1 MRTDW
6 KTCVQCGATFSNL
19 MDAALHKQNCVPG
32 EGKKEDTR
40 GSSKPQNSN
49 GPKFECSQC
58 GEKFSNMIWYA
69 KHQGNCSYDIH
80 IPEDEYSEFMK
91 NKTEQAKKYNSSS
104 QAPDTKPKEHVPE
117 TKEKTEPKP
126 KASEKPKESKT
137 TKIPEKPKEPEKPK
151 MAEIPK
157 VVENP
162 KESLVTKVPDKP
174 KDSEKTKVTEIPIV
188 VEKNKNPVITKV
200 PEKQKEPMN
209 QKESATGKTENIVTE
224 SLSGSKKKV
233 PMSTTYNSDT
243 SSEKPRR
250 FSAVIPDE
258 PPQKFID
265 SPPKEIPNGNCDH
278 NKKVN
283 GTHSKP
289 EEHINGVTRNGNKTQ
304 GENVAQKTSEATN
317 GSSVSN
323 PILQEKREEV
333 KMRKPG
339 ALGTKTSKVT
349 NPSQPEGE
357 KLKNGLSKAANNEV
371 KPKNSVEAME
381 VDDDSLLA
389 SKPAVKRSD
398 MPMGSLLKDLPASTP
413 QMSTAGWCSPLPF
426 RQQMTSLITV
436 VLTTVFLHIIRQ
448 SIQRLIM
455 RDIDSV

>member
-6 KTCVQCGATFSNL
+6 KNCVQCGASFTNL

-32 EGKKEDTR
+32 EGKKEDTK

-80 IPEDEYSEFMK
+80 IPEDEYSEFTK
-91 NKTEQAKKYNSSS
+91 NKAEPAKKSNSSS

-117 TKEKTEPKP
+117 TKKKTEPKS
-126 KASEKPKESKT
+126 KVQEKTTESKT

-151 MAEIPK
+151 VPEIPK
-157 VVENP
+157 VVEKP
-162 KESLVTKVPDKP
+162 KEPPITDKP
-174 KDSEKTKVTEIPIV
+174 KDSEKTKVTEVPKG
-188 VEKNKNPVITKV
+188 VEKNKTTGITKV
-200 PEKQKEPMN
+200 PEKPKDPKK
-209 QKESATGKTENIVTE
+209 QKESPGGKTENKVTE
-224 SLSGSKKKV
+224 NMSETTKKV
-233 PMSTTYNSDT
+233 PMSTTNNTDT

-278 NKKVN
+278 DKKVN

-304 GENVAQKTSEATN
+304 GENVAQKTSEQTN
-317 GSSVSN
+317 GSSVSDPN
-323 PILQEKREEV
+323 LQEKREEV

-339 ALGTKTSKVT
+339 ALDTKTSMVT
-349 NPSQPEGE
+349 NHTKPEGK
-357 KLKNGLSKAANNEV
+357 KLKNGPSKTANNEV

-426 RQQMTSLITV
+426 RQQMTRLITV